1 VIRLLFLCTANSARS
16 QMAEALLGRRAG
28 DAFDGES
35 AGVVAGGVDPL
46 TVRALGE
53 VGIDWTA
60 AKSRSMSAV
69 LDRSFDV
76 VVTVCD
82 EAREACPVFPGA
94 SRLVHWSFDDPA
106 AAVGTDQQRLAAFRR
121 VRDEIDARIQSALA
135 AGELAPDVASLTTRE
150 P

>member
-1 VIRLLFLCTANSARS
+1 VIRVLFLCTANSARS
-16 QMAEALLGRRAG
+16 QMADALLRRRAG
-28 DAFDGES
+28 DTFDVES
-35 AGVVAGGVDPL
+35 AGLVARVVHPL

-60 AKSRSMSAV
+60 AESTPMSAV

-82 EAREACPVFPGA
+82 EAREACPVFAGA
-94 SRLVHWSFDDPA
+94 SRMVHWSFDDPA

-135 AGELAPDVASLTTRE
+135 ACELVGGAGSITTRE